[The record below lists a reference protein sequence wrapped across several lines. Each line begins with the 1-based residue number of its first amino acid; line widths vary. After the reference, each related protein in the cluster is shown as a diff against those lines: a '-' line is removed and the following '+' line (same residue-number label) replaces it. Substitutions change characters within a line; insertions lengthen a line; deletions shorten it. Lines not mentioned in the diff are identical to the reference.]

1 MKLLTEKFVLTMV
14 RSLVISKP
22 KSKSEIVAISTS
34 TILMKRSFVVSDT
47 APNKVNDIK
56 VNGDMQTDRR
66 TDRLPQWFLVLD
78 FAAKNVK
85 THIAPLAGG

>member
-47 APNKVNDIK
+47 VPDKVNDIK
-56 VNGDMQTDRR
+56 VNFTLLFTGLTLLTTDYGH
-66 TDRLPQWFLVLD
+66 PMK
-78 FAAKNVK
+78 A
-85 THIAPLAGG
+85 